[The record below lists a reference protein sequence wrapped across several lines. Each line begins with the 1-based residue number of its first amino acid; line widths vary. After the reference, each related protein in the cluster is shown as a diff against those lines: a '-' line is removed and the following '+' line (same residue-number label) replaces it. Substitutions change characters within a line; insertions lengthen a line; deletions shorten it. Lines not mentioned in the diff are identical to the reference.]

1 MPYNSAA
8 LPKKGRD
15 AMKDY
20 RKYQMNGREC
30 LAAAGAG
37 GSIAYTAAATFFP
50 NLLLRWIVMLVG
62 GGAAVLFWKRY
73 RCAQQQKRLRYE
85 FREFL
90 GMMAAVLRAGRSVE
104 GAVAAVYEDMEEGE
118 SALMY
123 EEARGILHGLQ
134 LQVPVEELFRELGE
148 RSGLSEIQDF
158 AEILYVSKRSRGEL
172 TDVMEHTVQILEDK
186 MEAEEELRVVLA
198 KRKME
203 QRILTGMPFGVIA
216 MLFVMSPEYLE
227 PLYTYTEGRI
237 VMAVCA
243 GLMAVSLWMAGRI
256 MRVQI

>member
-1 MPYNSAA
+1 
-8 LPKKGRD
+8 
-15 AMKDY
+15 MKDY
-20 RKYQMNGREC
+20 RKYRLSGREC
-30 LAAAGAG
+30 VAAAGVG
-37 GSIAYTAAATFFP
+37 GSIVYATAALLFP
-50 NLLLRWIVMLVG
+50 NLLLRWGAVLTG
-62 GGAAVLFWKRY
+62 GGVAVLFWKRY
-73 RCAQQQKRLRYE
+73 RCVQQQKQLRYE

-104 GAVAAVYEDMEEGE
+104 GAVAAVYEDMEENE

-134 LQVPVEELFRELGE
+134 LQIPVEELFRDLGE

-158 AEILYVSKRSRGEL
+158 AEILHVSKRTRGEL

-227 PLYTYTEGRI
+227 PLYTCTEGRI

-243 GLMAVSLWMAGRI
+243 GLMTVSLWMAGRI

>member
-1 MPYNSAA
+1 
-8 LPKKGRD
+8 
-15 AMKDY
+15 MKDY
-20 RKYQMNGREC
+20 RKYRLSGREC
-30 LAAAGAG
+30 VAAAGVG
-37 GSIAYTAAATFFP
+37 GSIVYAAAALLFP
-50 NLLLRWIVMLVG
+50 NLLLRWGAVLTG
-62 GGAAVLFWKRY
+62 GGVAVLFWKRY
-73 RCAQQQKRLRYE
+73 RCVQQQKQLRYE

-104 GAVAAVYEDMEEGE
+104 GAVAAVYEDMDENE

-134 LQVPVEELFRELGE
+134 LQIPVEELFRDLGE

-158 AEILYVSKRSRGEL
+158 AEILHVSKRIRGEL

-227 PLYTYTEGRI
+227 PLYTCTEGRI

-243 GLMAVSLWMAGRI
+243 GLMTVSLWMAGRI

>member
-1 MPYNSAA
+1 
-8 LPKKGRD
+8 
-15 AMKDY
+15 MKDY
-20 RKYQMNGREC
+20 RKYRMSGREC

-37 GSIAYTAAATFFP
+37 GGIAYAAAVLFFP
-50 NLLLRWIVMLVG
+50 NLLLRWSAVLAS
-62 GGAAVLFWKRY
+62 GGAAVYFWRRY
-73 RCAQQQKRLRYE
+73 RCVQQQKQLRYE

-104 GAVAAVYEDMEEGE
+104 GAVAAVYEDMEEAE
-118 SALMY
+118 STLMY
-123 EEARGILHGLQ
+123 EETRGILHGLQ
-134 LQVPVEELFRELGE
+134 LQIPVEKLFRELGE
-148 RSGLSEIQDF
+148 RSGLSEIQEF
-158 AEILYVSKRSRGEL
+158 AEILYISKRSRGEL

-227 PLYTYTEGRI
+227 PLYTYTGGRI
-237 VMAVCA
+237 VMVACA